1 MSSVQKIWIGTA
13 VVLVSIG
20 SYGARAQQASPQTA
34 QPSEKRATQPSEK
47 QAMQSSE
54 KQMAQPS
61 EKMFLTKAAM
71 GGEAEVALATLA
83 QRKAADPKVKALAE
97 RIEAD
102 HKKANSELRAII
114 AAKNITVP
122 GGPDKE
128 HQAEQTRLGALEG
141 AKFDQAYTA
150 AMIQDH
156 TKDIR
161 EFEMAAKSSD
171 PAVKEFAEKTLPT
184 LREHLKM
191 AQEAKTGAGTPSS
204 APRASTGASRSS
216 K

>member
-1 MSSVQKIWIGTA
+1 MQKGNRDPVCGIDLAATNSQQRQPEMLHRRATVTSGRCIKGGKMSSVQKIWIGTA

-122 GGPDKE
+122 GGPDKDL
-128 HQAEQTRLGALEG
+128 QAVKYLLGALDG
-141 AKFDQAYTA
+141 AYF
-150 AMIQDH
+150 
-156 TKDIR
+156 
-161 EFEMAAKSSD
+161 
-171 PAVKEFAEKTLPT
+171 VL
-184 LREHLKM
+184 
-191 AQEAKTGAGTPSS
+191 G
-204 APRASTGASRSS
+204 
-216 K
+216 